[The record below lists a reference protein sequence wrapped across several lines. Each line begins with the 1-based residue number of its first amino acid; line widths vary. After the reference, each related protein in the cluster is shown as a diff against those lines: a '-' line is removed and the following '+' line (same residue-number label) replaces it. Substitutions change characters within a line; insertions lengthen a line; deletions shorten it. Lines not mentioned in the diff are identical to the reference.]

1 MPFSRSRL
9 LSGLPALVATA
20 LLAACAGPGPGPGP
34 SPGAG
39 AAPPALEARV
49 AALLAGMTLEQ
60 KVGQMTQAEIQH
72 ATPDDVRR
80 YHLGSVLNG
89 GGSWPGK
96 RADATPAD
104 WLALAEAY
112 HLASLSTDGP
122 VKVPVIW
129 GTDAVHGH
137 NNVRGAT
144 LFPHHIGLGA
154 ANDPALMEA
163 IGRATARAVRATG
176 IAWTF
181 APTLAVARDDRWGRS
196 YESLSEDPARVG
208 RLGGAEVRGL
218 QAGLG
223 SERGVVATAKHF
235 LGDGGTND
243 GQDQGVLHATPEQ
256 LMALHGAGYT
266 AALAE
271 GVQTVMVSLHSW
283 VDTASGQ
290 PQGKMHGNRP
300 LLTGLLKEKLGFDGV
315 VVTDWN
321 GIGQLPGCTASS
333 CAAAINAGIDMVMV
347 PQEWKAF
354 IAHTVAQV
362 KAGQIPRARIDD
374 AVRRILRVKLRAG
387 LFDRRPS
394 QAAQA
399 GELAALRDAETR
411 ALARRAVRQSL
422 VLLKNNGQ
430 LLPLE
435 RSTRVRVVG
444 KSADDVALQS
454 GGWSLS
460 WQGLGHSNA
469 DFPGATT
476 VLAGVRAQAAQVQ
489 YSATAEGVDP
499 ASFDVVLAVVGES
512 PYAEFNGDIGASGTL
527 RHSSRYPED
536 LTVLRRAAAWGKP
549 VVTVL
554 LSGRVVHA
562 NDLLNRSQAFV
573 AAWLPG
579 TEGGGVADLLF
590 RGADGRVQHDF
601 TGRLSFSWPRSACQV
616 PLNAGDANYAPLF
629 ALGYGLGVNDRATV
643 PALDET
649 LPRGGC
655 GGAEEV
661 AILRQ
666 SVQRPF
672 SLHLRGLGD
681 KPWRGPDPSADPLAV
696 TEAPAR
702 HLANP
707 PAVRVSTVE
716 MHTQQDAKR
725 VTWLGAA
732 RLYAWASARTEL
744 SNYPDAALVFDTVV
758 TRAPTAPVVLAMECG
773 HGCGAALDVTALFAK
788 AGAAPRTL
796 KVPVACFA
804 ARGLDS
810 GRVDVPFSIATTAPF
825 EAAFARIRITAGAA
839 RDADA
844 LRCSDL
850 PAAPPTASAP

>member
-1 MPFSRSRL
+1 MPFSCSRL
-9 LSGLPALVATA
+9 LTGLSALVATV
-20 LLAACAGPGPGPGP
+20 LMAACAT
-34 SPGAG
+34 PGATQD
-39 AAPPALEARV
+39 ATPSALEARV
-49 AALLAGMTLEQ
+49 AALVARMTLEQ
-60 KVGQMTQAEIQH
+60 KVGQMTQAEIRY
-72 ATPDDVRR
+72 ATPDNVRR

-89 GGSWPGK
+89 GGSWPGQ
-96 RADATPAD
+96 RAQATPAQ
-104 WLALAEAY
+104 WLALAQAY
-112 HLASLSTDGP
+112 HAASLASEAA
-122 VKVPVIW
+122 VPVIW

-137 NNVRGAT
+137 NNVMGAT
-144 LFPHHIGLGA
+144 LYPHHIGLGA

-181 APTLAVARDDRWGRS
+181 APTLAVSRDDRWGRS
-196 YESLSEDPARVG
+196 YESLSEDPARVA

-223 SERGVVATAKHF
+223 GDFGVVATAKHF
-235 LGDGGTND
+235 IGDGGTQD

-256 LMALHGAGYT
+256 LMAVHGAGYT

-283 VDTASGQ
+283 VDTASGR
-290 PQGKMHGNRP
+290 PQGKVHGNRA
-300 LLTGLLKEKLGFDGV
+300 LITGLLKEQLGFDGLV
-315 VVTDWN
+315 VSDWN

-347 PQEWKAF
+347 PEDWKAF

-362 KAGQIPRARIDD
+362 KAGQIPLARIDD
-374 AVRRILRVKLRAG
+374 AVSRILRVKLRAG
-387 LFDRRPS
+387 LFDRSPA
-394 QAAQA
+394 QAPQA
-399 GELAALRDAETR
+399 GELAALNNAETR

-430 LLPLE
+430 LLPLK
-435 RSTRVRVVG
+435 RSTRVLVVG
-444 KSADDVALQS
+444 KGADDVALQS

-460 WQGLGHSNA
+460 WQGQGHTNA

-476 VLAGVRAQAAQVQ
+476 VLAGIREQAAQVQ
-489 YSATAEGVDP
+489 FSATGQRVDP
-499 ASFDVVLAVVGES
+499 SSFDVVVAVLGET

-536 LTVLRRAAAWGKP
+536 LAVLQRAAALGKP

-590 RGADGRVQHDF
+590 RTADGRVQHDF
-601 TGRLSFSWPRSACQV
+601 TGRLAFSWPRSACQV
-616 PLNAGDANYAPLF
+616 PLNAGDKDHAPLF
-629 ALGYGLGVNDRATV
+629 ALGHGLGVGDTATV
-643 PALDET
+643 PQLDES

-655 GGAEEV
+655 GGADEV

-666 SVQRPF
+666 TVQRPF

-681 KPWRGPDPSADPLAV
+681 NAWRGPDPAADPMAV
-696 TEAPAR
+696 TEAPTDK
-702 HLANP
+702 
-707 PAVRVSTVE
+707 PAVRVATVQ
-716 MHTQQDAKR
+716 MHSQQDAKR
-725 VTWLGAA
+725 VTWLGPA
-732 RLYAWASARTEL
+732 RMYAWASARTEL

-758 TRAPTAPVVLAMECG
+758 SRPASAPVTLAMECG
-773 HGCGAALDVTALFAK
+773 RGCAARLDVSHLFAK
-788 AGAAPRTL
+788 ADSAPRTL

-804 ARGLDS
+804 ARGLDT
-810 GRVDVPFSIATTAPF
+810 GRVDVPFSIATSAPL

-850 PAAPPTASAP
+850 NAAPPSAP

>member
-1 MPFSRSRL
+1 MRFPRSRL
-9 LSGLPALVATA
+9 VTGLLAALMVALTA
-20 LLAACAGPGPGPGP
+20 VLLAACA

-39 AAPPALEARV
+39 PTALEARV
-49 AALLAGMTLEQ
+49 AALLSGMTLEQ

-96 RADATPAD
+96 RAQATPAE

-112 HLASLSTDGP
+112 HAASLSTDGP

-163 IGRATARAVRATG
+163 IGRSTARAVRATG

-181 APTLAVARDDRWGRS
+181 APTLAVARDDRWGRT

-223 SERGVVATAKHF
+223 AADGSRGVLATAKHF
-235 LGDGGTND
+235 IGDGGTQD
-243 GQDQGVLHATPEQ
+243 GQDQGVLHATPDE

-266 AALAE
+266 AALSE

-283 VDTASGQ
+283 VDTAKGQHQPQ
-290 PQGKMHGNRP
+290 PQGKMHGNRA
-300 LLTGLLKEKLGFDGV
+300 LLTGLLKEKLGFDGF

-347 PQEWKAF
+347 PEEWKAF
-354 IAHTVAQV
+354 IANTVAQV
-362 KAGQIPRARIDD
+362 KAGQIPMARIDD
-374 AVRRILRVKLRAG
+374 AVSRILRVKLRAG

-399 GELAALRDAETR
+399 GELAALQDAQTR

-430 LLPLE
+430 LLPLQ
-435 RSTRVRVVG
+435 RSTRVLVVG

-489 YSATAEGVDP
+489 YSATGEGMDP
-499 ASFDVVLAVVGES
+499 ATFDVVLAVVGEL

-536 LTVLRRAAAWGKP
+536 LAVLQRAAAWGKP

-562 NDLLNRSQAFV
+562 NDLINRSQAFV

-601 TGRLSFSWPRSACQV
+601 TGRLSSSWPRSACQV
-616 PLNAGDANYAPLF
+616 PLNAGEANYAPLF
-629 ALGYGLGVNDRATV
+629 ALGHGLGVGDRSLV
-643 PALDET
+643 PALDES

-681 KPWRGPDPSADPLAV
+681 KTWRGPDPGADPMTV
-696 TEAPAR
+696 TEAPAGQ
-702 HLANP
+702 P
-707 PAVRVSTVE
+707 VVRVSTVQ

-725 VTWLGAA
+725 VTWQGPA
-732 RLYAWASARTEL
+732 RLYAYASARTEL

-758 TRAPTAPVVLAMECG
+758 TQPPTRPVILSMECNRP
-773 HGCGAALDVTALFAK
+773 CAASLDITAWLNK
-788 AGAAPRTL
+788 PGTQPRTL

-804 ARGLDS
+804 ARGLDL
-810 GRVDVPFSIATTAPF
+810 GRVDVPFSIATSGPF
-825 EAAFARIRITAGAA
+825 EAAFARIRIVAGAA

-844 LRCSDL
+844 LRCNDL
-850 PAAPPTASAP
+850 PVAPTP

>member
-1 MPFSRSRL
+1 MPFSCSRL
-9 LSGLPALVATA
+9 LTGLSALVATV
-20 LLAACAGPGPGPGP
+20 LVAACA
-34 SPGAG
+34 SPGAN
-39 AAPPALEARV
+39 PPARAAGVEARV

-60 KVGQMTQAEIQH
+60 KVGQMTQAEIRH
-72 ATPDDVRR
+72 ATPDDVRQH
-80 YHLGSVLNG
+80 HLGSVLNG
-89 GGSWPGK
+89 GGSWPGQ
-96 RADATPAD
+96 RAQATPAD

-112 HLASLSTDGP
+112 HAASLATRGP

-144 LFPHHIGLGA
+144 LYPHHIGLGA

-196 YESLSEDPARVG
+196 YESLSEDPARVA

-223 SERGVVATAKHF
+223 AADGLRGVVATAKHF
-235 LGDGGTND
+235 IGDGGTLD

-256 LMALHGAGYT
+256 LMAQHGAGYT

-290 PQGKMHGNRP
+290 PQPQGKMHGNRA
-300 LLTGLLKEKLGFDGV
+300 LLTGLLKEKLGFDGL

-321 GIGQLPGCTASS
+321 GIGQLPGCTANS

-347 PQEWKAF
+347 PEDWKAF

-362 KAGQIPRARIDD
+362 RAGQIPQARIDD
-374 AVRRILRVKLRAG
+374 AVSRILRVKLRAG
-387 LFDRRPS
+387 LFERSPS
-394 QAAQA
+394 QALQA
-399 GELAALRDAETR
+399 GELAALNNEETR
-411 ALARRAVRQSL
+411 ALARRAVRQSA

-430 LLPLE
+430 LLPLS
-435 RSTRVRVVG
+435 RGTRVLVVG

-460 WQGLGHSNA
+460 WQGQGHTNA

-489 YSATAEGVDP
+489 FSATAEGVDP
-499 ASFDVVLAVVGES
+499 ASFDVVLAVVGEL

-536 LTVLRRAAAWGKP
+536 LAVLQRAAAWGKP

-562 NDLLNRSQAFV
+562 NDLINRSQAFV

-579 TEGGGVADLLF
+579 TEGGGLADLLF

-601 TGRLSFSWPRSACQV
+601 TGRLAFSWPRSACQV
-616 PLNAGDANYAPLF
+616 PLNVGDAGYAPLF
-629 ALGYGLGVNDRATV
+629 ALGYGLGVDDRALV
-643 PALDET
+643 PPLDES

-666 SVQRPF
+666 TVQRPF

-681 KPWRGPDPSADPLAV
+681 KPWRGPDPAADPLAV
-696 TEAPAR
+696 TEAPA
-702 HLANP
+702 P
-707 PAVRVSTVE
+707 GVGQPAVSVSTVQ
-716 MHTQQDAKR
+716 MHAQQDAKR

-744 SNYPDAALVFDTVV
+744 SNYPDAALVLDTVV
-758 TRAPTAPVVLAMECG
+758 TRAPAAPVVLAMECG
-773 HGCGAALDVTALFAK
+773 RGCGAALDVTALFAQ

-796 KVPVACFA
+796 KIPVACFV
-804 ARGLDS
+804 ARGLDA
-810 GRVDVPFSIATTAPF
+810 GRVDVPFSITTTAPF

-850 PAAPPTASAP
+850 PAPPSP